1 MPHGWQ
7 GFVFMPAYRACENSG
22 HAPCETESAG
32 KRRRGRT
39 ACLTARLRGIRP
51 AEFRRL
57 GRRNV
62 RRLAPYTNPA
72 GLPASPGSVY
82 RKSFFSPED
91 LIKKETFQGLFTAS
105 VRCAYT
111 CIKCHVNTA
120 YTTRSPFSESIT

>member
-1 MPHGWQ
+1 ML
-7 GFVFMPAYRACENSG
+7 PA
-22 HAPCETESAG
+22 
-32 KRRRGRT
+32 KRNLPGSEGGGRT

-51 AEFRRL
+51 AEFRRPS
-57 GRRNV
+57 RRNV
-62 RRLAPYTNPA
+62 RPLAPYTNPA